1 MKNARSDISCIA
13 LLVFAALAAGRADGE
28 FISPR
33 HSQVEMKG
41 NWYPEIQRAGKETR
55 CHWMSGTAG
64 ESVTLKFE
72 GTSVAVSTRTGAR
85 VTWKNVTHTNS
96 LARLGRFAVRL
107 DGRPLA
113 PISLAGPDAD
123 AAARPERSQAVVIP
137 VAKGLPDGPH
147 MLELVNDGAGEVTL
161 AGFILDKPQ
170 KGAEPDYSRESP
182 ELAAETRTLP
192 PILFVE
198 GAPVR
203 THSGPSKIGFSSW
216 PDGYVWGAAIKSFDP
231 AHPEMPPRVLFSE
244 DDSYILDLALS
255 YDAKTIWFSM
265 RRHKSPCWHIYRMN
279 ADGTGLVALTS
290 GFSHNTSPAPLPDGR
305 LVFISSREPLTHLV
319 CAEGPSTRVHV
330 MEADGSGVKMI
341 SSNTLADFCVT
352 VRRDGR
358 LLYSRWEYVD
368 WNIMSRQSLWT
379 QYPDGRHLELFFGNL
394 LDDPP
399 TLIQARELPADPAS
413 VVCTFAPHHGSPY
426 GAIGVVSAENGP
438 EGRRGA
444 EVRWLTPEFP
454 SIMDLNHLWS
464 YCCPYPLGGG
474 RYLCSYGGGGT
485 RRYRLS
491 LIDEKGNRATVYGP
505 KTTSA
510 FCATPFVARPVPK
523 AIASF
528 SPEEVKSVKVPA
540 APPGQPSAEEVKVGF
555 LYVTDVTRGY
565 AEGVARSDVKAVR
578 IMEQLP
584 KTVDLGGLRAYDQ
597 SPVMGVG
604 TYYAK
609 RVWGYAPVEADGSAY
624 FEVPAMKEIYLQ
636 LVDGDGRELLRM
648 TSALNV
654 IPGESRSCAGCHES
668 RMTASGSFTGRASRR
683 PPTPLAPP
691 DGLRAGIIDYMR
703 DVQPIWNGHCVRC
716 HGGADPAAGLS
727 LEDGRTR
734 FFCRSYDGLNE
745 RAQSDRT
752 SYLSYGG
759 APGAGKKKPLIH
771 SILLN
776 YGFADVLQPRQTGSC
791 ASRLPDYLERA
802 HCGSDVTPEERRRVY
817 EWIDAMVPYYTTT
830 DCAHLY
836 ARGKRDRP
844 VGGQV
849 RGRVRA
855 LVRVVPRRVHA
866 GPRGHPRRQ
875 ALGVGGPHAARRES
889 CARRASPEIRRGK
902 GPFRQRQVLLFRPR
916 RPAVARNPLWLELRE
931 LFRAGAAFAA
941 QTPEPDEA
949 GFVPRSRGRLEYET
963 LLKSRLEVGAR
974 PTLP

>member
-1 MKNARSDISCIA
+1 M
-13 LLVFAALAAGRADGE
+13 
-28 FISPR
+28 
-33 HSQVEMKG
+33 
-41 NWYPEIQRAGKETR
+41 
-55 CHWMSGTAG
+55 
-64 ESVTLKFE
+64 
-72 GTSVAVSTRTGAR
+72 
-85 VTWKNVTHTNS
+85 
-96 LARLGRFAVRL
+96 
-107 DGRPLA
+107 
-113 PISLAGPDAD
+113 
-123 AAARPERSQAVVIP
+123 
-137 VAKGLPDGPH
+137 
-147 MLELVNDGAGEVTL
+147 
-161 AGFILDKPQ
+161 
-170 KGAEPDYSRESP
+170 
-182 ELAAETRTLP
+182 
-192 PILFVE
+192 
-198 GAPVR
+198 
-203 THSGPSKIGFSSW
+203 
-216 PDGYVWGAAIKSFDP
+216 
-231 AHPEMPPRVLFSE
+231 
-244 DDSYILDLALS
+244 
-255 YDAKTIWFSM
+255 
-265 RRHKSPCWHIYRMN
+265 
-279 ADGTGLVALTS
+279 ALTS
-290 GFSHNTSPAPLPDGR
+290 GLSHNTSPAPLPDGR
-305 LVFISSREPLTHLV
+305 LAFISSREPLTHLV

-399 TLIQARELPADPAS
+399 TLIQARELPDDPAS

-491 LIDEKGNRATVYGP
+491 LIDEKGNRATVYDP

-523 AIASF
+523 TIASF
-528 SPEEVKSVKVPA
+528 SPEEVKRVKVPA
-540 APPGQPSAEEVKVGF
+540 APPGQPTAEEVKVGF

-636 LVDGDGRELLRM
+636 LVDGEGRELLRM

-654 IPGESRSCAGCHES
+654 MPGESRSCAGCHES

-691 DGLRAGIIDYMR
+691 DGLRAGIVDYMR
-703 DVQPIWNGHCVRC
+703 DIQPIWNGHCVRC

-727 LEDGRTR
+727 LEGT
-734 FFCRSYDGLNE
+734 
-745 RAQSDRT
+745 
-752 SYLSYGG
+752 G
-759 APGAGKKKPLIH
+759 A
-771 SILLN
+771 
-776 YGFADVLQPRQTGSC
+776 
-791 ASRLPDYLERA
+791 
-802 HCGSDVTPEERRRVY
+802 
-817 EWIDAMVPYYTTT
+817 
-830 DCAHLY
+830 
-836 ARGKRDRP
+836 
-844 VGGQV
+844 
-849 RGRVRA
+849 
-855 LVRVVPRRVHA
+855 
-866 GPRGHPRRQ
+866 
-875 ALGVGGPHAARRES
+875 
-889 CARRASPEIRRGK
+889 RASS
-902 GPFRQRQVLLFRPR
+902 
-916 RPAVARNPLWLELRE
+916 
-931 LFRAGAAFAA
+931 AGA
-941 QTPEPDEA
+941 TT
-949 GFVPRSRGRLEYET
+949 G
-963 LLKSRLEVGAR
+963 
-974 PTLP
+974 

>member
-1 MKNARSDISCIA
+1 M
-13 LLVFAALAAGRADGE
+13 
-28 FISPR
+28 
-33 HSQVEMKG
+33 
-41 NWYPEIQRAGKETR
+41 
-55 CHWMSGTAG
+55 
-64 ESVTLKFE
+64 
-72 GTSVAVSTRTGAR
+72 
-85 VTWKNVTHTNS
+85 
-96 LARLGRFAVRL
+96 
-107 DGRPLA
+107 
-113 PISLAGPDAD
+113 
-123 AAARPERSQAVVIP
+123 
-137 VAKGLPDGPH
+137 
-147 MLELVNDGAGEVTL
+147 
-161 AGFILDKPQ
+161 
-170 KGAEPDYSRESP
+170 
-182 ELAAETRTLP
+182 
-192 PILFVE
+192 
-198 GAPVR
+198 
-203 THSGPSKIGFSSW
+203 
-216 PDGYVWGAAIKSFDP
+216 
-231 AHPEMPPRVLFSE
+231 
-244 DDSYILDLALS
+244 
-255 YDAKTIWFSM
+255 
-265 RRHKSPCWHIYRMN
+265 
-279 ADGTGLVALTS
+279 
-290 GFSHNTSPAPLPDGR
+290 
-305 LVFISSREPLTHLV
+305 
-319 CAEGPSTRVHV
+319 
-330 MEADGSGVKMI
+330 
-341 SSNTLADFCVT
+341 
-352 VRRDGR
+352 
-358 LLYSRWEYVD
+358 
-368 WNIMSRQSLWT
+368 
-379 QYPDGRHLELFFGNL
+379 
-394 LDDPP
+394 
-399 TLIQARELPADPAS
+399 
-413 VVCTFAPHHGSPY
+413 
-426 GAIGVVSAENGP
+426 VSAENGP

-454 SIMDLNHLWS
+454 SIMDFNHLWS

-491 LIDEKGNRATVYGP
+491 LIDEKGNRATVYDP

-654 IPGESRSCAGCHES
+654 MPGESRSCAGCHES

-691 DGLRAGIIDYMR
+691 DGLRAGIVDYMR
-703 DVQPIWNGHCVRC
+703 DIQPIWNGHCVRC

-776 YGFADVLQPRQTGSC
+776 GACTNGSTRWC
-791 ASRLPDYLERA
+791 RTIP
-802 HCGSDVTPEERRRVY
+802 P
-817 EWIDAMVPYYTTT
+817 
-830 DCAHLY
+830 
-836 ARGKRDRP
+836 
-844 VGGQV
+844 
-849 RGRVRA
+849 
-855 LVRVVPRRVHA
+855 
-866 GPRGHPRRQ
+866 
-875 ALGVGGPHAARRES
+875 
-889 CARRASPEIRRGK
+889 
-902 GPFRQRQVLLFRPR
+902 
-916 RPAVARNPLWLELRE
+916 
-931 LFRAGAAFAA
+931 
-941 QTPEPDEA
+941 
-949 GFVPRSRGRLEYET
+949 
-963 LLKSRLEVGAR
+963 
-974 PTLP
+974 PTAPT